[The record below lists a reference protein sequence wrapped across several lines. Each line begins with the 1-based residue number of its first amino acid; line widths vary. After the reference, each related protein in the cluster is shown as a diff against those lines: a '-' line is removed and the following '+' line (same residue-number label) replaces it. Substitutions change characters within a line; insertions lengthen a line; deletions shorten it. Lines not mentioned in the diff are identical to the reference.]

1 MAKDLQN
8 LKLGDLNVSKLV
20 KNDFAQTQTG
30 TPFYASPEVWR
41 EDPYDFKTD
50 IWSLGCVMFEIC
62 MLKPPFKGQT
72 IQDLYQKVN
81 QCKHVPFDSLY
92 SM

>member
-1 MAKDLQN
+1 MEKDLQN

-62 MLKPPFKGQT
+62 MLKPPFKG
-72 IQDLYQKVN
+72 
-81 QCKHVPFDSLY
+81 
-92 SM
+92 